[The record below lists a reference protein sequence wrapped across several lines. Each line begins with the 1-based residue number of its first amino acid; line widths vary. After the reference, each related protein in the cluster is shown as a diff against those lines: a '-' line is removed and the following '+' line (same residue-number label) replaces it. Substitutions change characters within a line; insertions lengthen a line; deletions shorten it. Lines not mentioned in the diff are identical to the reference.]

1 MDFLALLEQ
10 SRFAAELTGAALLL
24 TLPAFKK
31 KEHFPARLSAAC
43 AAAFLAVLLCLL
55 LGSRWSGTFSLR
67 LSWLLYMG
75 WTLLLLFLTSMI
87 LSVALKMSVTE
98 RIIILTDAYALRQI
112 CDVVINEILTDLL
125 WTKITPRIALAYLI
139 FCALLILPAYALFAY
154 VQVPAMRAAISYGIR
169 DDAGNRRLHLILQT
183 ALLLLSFGNAYLLLY
198 TKDHV
203 HLMVCTINLIACFL
217 VLTIQNAVVAI
228 SAMTHDQQILD
239 ELMKERQKQYEL
251 SSEVVTSLNHK
262 CHDLKNQLLAFKE
275 MDQAQ
280 QNDWFREAGDL
291 ISDYEISAHT
301 SNDVLNVL
309 LVEKMSYCRKHEIDF
324 TYMADA
330 AGLSFMGTMELY
342 TLLGN
347 AIDNAIECVLQY
359 EDPGKR
365 LISMNIFRKQDLI
378 CIQVENCFDGE
389 LILYEGLPVSTKN
402 DDLNHGFGTRSMQLV
417 ARRYGGELSFS
428 AGGGIFTLN
437 IVIPLPD
444 AEHQSIM
451 DHAD

>member
-10 SRFAAELTGAALLL
+10 SRFAVELIGAALLL
-24 TLPAFKK
+24 TLPTFKK

-55 LGSRWSGTFSLR
+55 LGSRWSGIFSLR

-75 WTLLLLFLTSMI
+75 WTLLLLLLTSMI
-87 LSVALKMSVTE
+87 LSAALEMSVTE

-125 WTKITPRIALAYLI
+125 WTKITPRTVLAYLI

-169 DDAGNRRLHLILQT
+169 DDAGNRRLHLILQA
-183 ALLLLSFGNAYLLLY
+183 ALLILSFGNAYLLLY
-198 TKDHV
+198 TEDHV
-203 HLMVCTINLIACFL
+203 HLMVCVINLIVCFL
-217 VLTIQNAVVAI
+217 ILTIQNAVIAI

-239 ELMKERQKQYEL
+239 ALMKERQKQYEL

-262 CHDLKNQLLAFKE
+262 CHDLKNQLLALKE

-280 QNDWFREAGDL
+280 KNDWFREAGDL

-330 AGLSFMGTMELY
+330 AGLSFMDTMELY

-359 EDPGKR
+359 EDPDRR
-365 LISMNIFRKQDLI
+365 LISMNILQKQGLI
-378 CIQVENCFDGE
+378 CIQVENCFDGV
-389 LILYEGLPVSTKN
+389 LVLHEGLPVSTKN
-402 DDLNHGFGTRSMQLV
+402 DDLNHGFGTRSMQLF

-444 AEHQSIM
+444 AER
-451 DHAD
+451 AAVRKK